1 MKARTTSQ
9 QKKRGQ
15 GAIKARTP
23 AELGAHVAARVLT
36 VESRDHVLVRLD
48 RKAAE
53 EVLRAEVAVMGYS
66 PCDGDRVLVTVG
78 EDGLHVVGVLG
89 DARRRSSLSL
99 GPNLTVRSVGENA
112 VELLAEVGDLTLSAK
127 GKVILNAGGE
137 VVTEAPKVSTTAD
150 EVVERVG
157 RHERTAERIVE
168 SAQNV
173 FKNATELLQTT
184 AGRTR
189 TIVEGDCDVHAGR
202 TSIVSTED
210 TLIDG
215 KRVLLG

>member
-1 MKARTTSQ
+1 MKARTTSP
-9 QKKRGQ
+9 KKERGVREMD
-15 GAIKARTP
+15 ARTP
-23 AELGAHVAARVLT
+23 LVSGAPASARVLS
-36 VESRDHVLVRLD
+36 VEGPDHVLVRLD

-53 EVLRAEVAVMGYS
+53 EVLRAQIAVMGYS
-66 PCDGDRVLVTVG
+66 ACEGDRVLVTPG
-78 EDGLHVVGVLG
+78 EEELYVVGVLG
-89 DARRRSSLSL
+89 DARRRVSASL

-112 VELLAEVGDLTLSAK
+112 VELIAEVGDLTLSAK
-127 GKVILNAGGE
+127 GKVTLNAGVE
-137 VVTEAPKVSTTAD
+137 LVTEAPKVSTTAN
-150 EVVERVG
+150 EVVEHVG

-173 FKNATELLQTT
+173 FTNVTELLQTT

-202 TSIVSTED
+202 TAIVSSED